1 MPRVAKPKV
10 TPIANFKPIS
20 ELDALIEADEAME
33 AAPPPKH
40 DEDDKIGQA
49 VAAEVDKE
57 VAAMTPPLPP
67 VPSVTAVTSAPTAP
81 EPPAPPPCALD
92 GETVNSKV
100 VMIRVDGKKH
110 AVLMTPRGEVLLALN
125 DVAWHLPEGGKVSKA
140 ADGRF
145 VAIQLD
151 HNRHV
156 APLEC
161 ATAREAIEKF
171 HAHFHG

>member
-1 MPRVAKPKV
+1 MPRVTPKMQRTQRV
-10 TPIANFKPIS
+10 KPIANFQPVS
-20 ELDALIEADEAME
+20 ELDALIAADEAME
-33 AAPPPKH
+33 AQPAPKH

-57 VAAMTPPLPP
+57 VAAVAPPLPP
-67 VPSVTAVTSAPTAP
+67 
-81 EPPAPPPCALD
+81 EPPALAPCALD
-92 GETVNSKV
+92 GETVNSKI
-100 VMIRVDGKKH
+100 VMIRADGKKR
-110 AVLMTPRGEVLLALN
+110 AILMTPRGEVLLALN